1 MRAIVALVAALAIF
15 AGSAHG
21 AETGYPN
28 KPIRLVVPFP
38 PGGTTDVIGRL
49 IGQQL
54 STRLGQQF
62 VIDNRPGA
70 GGSIG
75 TDIVAKAPADGYTL
89 LLGTVATHSIN
100 PSLYA
105 RLPYDAV
112 KDFAPISLLA
122 TLPNVLVVN
131 PSLPVRSVRELVA
144 LAKAKPGTLTFASG
158 GNGTTHHLSG
168 ELFKRMAGVDMT
180 HVPYKGNAPAIADVL
195 GGQVSMMFDNIG
207 NSLPHIKAG
216 KLRALALT
224 GAVRAPVLPSLPTL
238 TELGFAGFNITS
250 WFGLFAP
257 AGTPQPIVERLNT
270 EVNRALHD
278 NQVRGLLASEGIEAQ
293 VDTPEQFR
301 LFLQAEAVRWAKLVK
316 ESGAHID

>member
-1 MRAIVALVAALAIF
+1 MRAIIALFAALASL
-15 AGSAHG
+15 AGPTHG
-21 AETGYPN
+21 ADTGYPN

-54 STRLGQQF
+54 SIRFAQQF

-89 LLGTVATHSIN
+89 LLGTVASQSIN

-105 RLPYDAV
+105 HLPYNPA
-112 KDFAPISLLA
+112 KDFAPISMLGA
-122 TLPNVLVVN
+122 LPNVLVVN
-131 PSLPVRSVRELVA
+131 PSLPVRSVQELVA

-158 GNGTTHHLSG
+158 GNGTTHHLAG

-180 HVPYKGNAPAIADVL
+180 HVPYKGNAPAITDVL
-195 GGQVSMMFDNIG
+195 GGQISMMFDNIN
-207 NSLPHIKAG
+207 NSLPYIKAG
-216 KLRALALT
+216 KLRALAVT
-224 GAVRAPVLPSLPTL
+224 GAVRAPIVANLPTL
-238 TELGFAGFNITS
+238 AELGFAGYDITA
-250 WFGLFAP
+250 WFALFAP
-257 AGTPQPIVERLNT
+257 AGTPQPVIQRLNI
-270 EVNRALHD
+270 EVNRALGER
-278 NQVRGLLASEGIEAQ
+278 QVRELLAAEGIQAQ
-293 VDTPEQFR
+293 SSTPQQ
-301 LFLQAEAVRWAKLVK
+301 LNAFLQTEAVRWAKLVK